1 MFVIVNKEM
10 LSQNIIILNLSH
22 FYSCGHVQFK
32 EVWTWLSFFY
42 IYIIGVCYIL
52 SLYIYIYIYF
62 IGVCYILSLFLIK

>member
-42 IYIIGVCYIL
+42 IYI
-52 SLYIYIYIYF
+52 YIYILLEFVIF
-62 IGVCYILSLFLIK
+62 